1 MRLKILQGDI
11 LEDIALIENLEET
24 KRTAMDIAEKVTQA
38 QDTGFRLSKAR
49 EVYRPV
55 AARGALVYFLVDA
68 LSALD
73 RVYHYT
79 MATFVAIMLKGM
91 TFFLR
96 PCSQPAAFNPV
107 RTWRE
112 QDCGTDVC
120 ISQISGYAYLLAL
133 RSCCYVGM
141 DATPGGKDES
151 KVPIALRR
159 GQEMDV
165 GDRVLLLMSTISIT
179 IFNFISQVSVCL
191 PSPDCF
197 HLHFCIP
204 EIIVS

>member
-1 MRLKILQGDI
+1 MSFLQGDI

-38 QDTGFRLSKAR
+38 QDTGVKLSKAR

-96 PCSQPAAFNPV
+96 PCSQPATLNPV
-107 RTWRE
+107 TLERARLWHR
-112 QDCGTDVC
+112 CV
-120 ISQISGYAYLLAL
+120 QIPDQWLY
-133 RSCCYVGM
+133 
-141 DATPGGKDES
+141 TPFG
-151 KVPIALRR
+151 IALI
-159 GQEMDV
+159 
-165 GDRVLLLMSTISIT
+165 L
-179 IFNFISQVSVCL
+179 
-191 PSPDCF
+191 
-197 HLHFCIP
+197 FCRNGCHARW
-204 EIIVS
+204 

>member
-1 MRLKILQGDI
+1 MSFLQGDI

-38 QDTGFRLSKAR
+38 QDTGVRLSKAR

-79 MATFVAIMLKGM
+79 MATFVTIMLKGM

-96 PCSQPAAFNPV
+96 PSSQPATFNLS
-107 RTWRE
+107 RTWRARLWHR
-112 QDCGTDVC
+112 CV
-120 ISQISGYAYLLAL
+120 QIPDQWLYIP
-133 RSCCYVGM
+133 VG
-141 DATPGGKDES
+141 
-151 KVPIALRR
+151 IALI
-159 GQEMDV
+159 
-165 GDRVLLLMSTISIT
+165 LLCRNGCNTRW
-179 IFNFISQVSVCL
+179 
-191 PSPDCF
+191 
-197 HLHFCIP
+197 
-204 EIIVS
+204 

>member
-1 MRLKILQGDI
+1 MSFLQGDI

-38 QDTGFRLSKAR
+38 QDTGVKLSKAR

-91 TFFLR
+91 TFFLW
-96 PCSQPAAFNPV
+96 PCSQPATSNSVTLERARLWHRGV
-107 RTWRE
+107 
-112 QDCGTDVC
+112 
-120 ISQISGYAYLLAL
+120 QIPGQWLY
-133 RSCCYVGM
+133 
-141 DATPGGKDES
+141 TPFG
-151 KVPIALRR
+151 IALILSCRNGCHTR
-159 GQEMDV
+159 W
-165 GDRVLLLMSTISIT
+165 
-179 IFNFISQVSVCL
+179 
-191 PSPDCF
+191 
-197 HLHFCIP
+197 
-204 EIIVS
+204 

>member
-1 MRLKILQGDI
+1 MSFLQGDI
-11 LEDIALIENLEET
+11 LEDITLIENLEET

-38 QDTGFRLSKAR
+38 QDTGVKLSKAR

-96 PCSQPAAFNPV
+96 PCS
-107 RTWRE
+107 
-112 QDCGTDVC
+112 
-120 ISQISGYAYLLAL
+120 
-133 RSCCYVGM
+133 
-141 DATPGGKDES
+141 
-151 KVPIALRR
+151 
-159 GQEMDV
+159 
-165 GDRVLLLMSTISIT
+165 
-179 IFNFISQVSVCL
+179 
-191 PSPDCF
+191 
-197 HLHFCIP
+197 
-204 EIIVS
+204 